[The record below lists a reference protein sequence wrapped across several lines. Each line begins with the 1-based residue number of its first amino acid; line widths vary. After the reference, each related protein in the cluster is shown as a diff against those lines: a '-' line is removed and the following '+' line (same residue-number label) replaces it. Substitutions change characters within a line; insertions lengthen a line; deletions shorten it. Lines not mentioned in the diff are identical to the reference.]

1 MSEIIYFVE
10 DDATIFSLV
19 KATLEFN
26 GFKAIGFKDPLEFI
40 HALKHEIPDLLVL
53 DLMLPNMSGFDVIT
67 YMRGNDRYA
76 KIPIIILSALSE
88 ETDIVKGLDYGASDY
103 ITKPFGVNEFISRI
117 KANLRKNR
125 KLGTEK
131 EILQVR
137 NLVVDKIRFACT
149 LNDVAIPLTMKEFE
163 LLAILAANPSRVMR
177 RSELLKSIWGFDTSV
192 STRTLDMHI
201 KKLREK
207 MAKITDEPYIVTVRS
222 VGYVI
227 YGDE

>member
-1 MSEIIYFVE
+1 MSEIIYCVE
-10 DDATIFSLV
+10 ADATIFSLV